1 MKSSQFTDRSTELDA
16 RVQHFGQQVAAG
28 LTERSAALPHDV
40 SERLRF
46 AREQALAR
54 AAQARAAASAA
65 AKAQTQT
72 VTAPIVVQNG
82 STLAL
87 GGGPFGA
94 TMGGNGDSRPGNG
107 GGLWAMLISA
117 LPLLALAAGLLLM
130 QLGQENEQIAAAA
143 EVDTALLSDTL
154 PPAAFTDPGFSE
166 YLRDAEE

>member
-1 MKSSQFTDRSTELDA
+1 MKSSQFAVPAAELDA
-16 RVQHFGQQVAAG
+16 RVTRFGLRIAAG

-54 AAQARAAASAA
+54 AAAARKAATAAVAPRAA
-65 AKAQTQT
+65 
-72 VTAPIVVQNG
+72 VVHNGG

-87 GGGPFGA
+87 SGGPMGANQGGG
-94 TMGGNGDSRPGNG
+94 M
-107 GGLWAMLISA
+107 WAMLVSA
-117 LPLLALAAGLLLM
+117 LPLLLLLAGLLLM
-130 QLGQENEQIAAAA
+130 QMGEENRQIAAAA
-143 EVDTALLSDTL
+143 EVDTALLSDSL